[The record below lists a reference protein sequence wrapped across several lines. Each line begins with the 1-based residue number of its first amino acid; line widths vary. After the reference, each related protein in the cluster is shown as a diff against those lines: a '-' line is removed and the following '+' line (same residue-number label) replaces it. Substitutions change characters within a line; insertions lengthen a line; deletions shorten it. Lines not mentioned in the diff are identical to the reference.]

1 MDRHIKLKHKGAT
14 NPVKA
19 THVLD
24 YGSMTGSNP
33 FYMSHTQASEH
44 SPAFSSKKLQ
54 WMTEMEE
61 YMKIY
66 TALANSARSV
76 QTQNALLQAVGTC
89 ANQISNIQANNW
101 IVPKT
106 RVKGL
111 SGYLCNK
118 CLTFSMIPVLEPGY
132 DMTERERH
140 RCSVDQVKM
149 DKVQSARTEQSDLEL
164 KNLTV
169 GMLINA
175 LNFYMPGEKY
185 LVATDLTSVFSG
197 LISKVNYE
205 AALNLIGIP
214 HRWYLC
220 RLEQNFKIPWVDRA
234 ILNLGKKI
242 NIENAELGDFLRT
255 TKSTYAIFKIPMPNS
270 VRYFSI
276 CIVR

>member
-14 NPVKA
+14 NTVKA

-24 YGSMTGSNP
+24 NGSMTGNNP
-33 FYMSHTQASEH
+33 FHMSHTLALEH
-44 SPAFSSKKLQ
+44 SPIFSSKKPQ

-66 TALANSARSV
+66 TAFANSARSV
-76 QTQNALLQAVGTC
+76 QTHNALLQVVGSY

-101 IVPKT
+101 IIPKIA
-106 RVKGL
+106 VKGL
-111 SGYLCNK
+111 SGHLCNK
-118 CLTFSMIPVLEPGY
+118 CLTFSMIPVQEPGY

-140 RCSVDQVKM
+140 RCSVDKAEM

-164 KNLTV
+164 KDLIV
-169 GMLINA
+169 RMLINA
-175 LNFYMPGEKY
+175 VNFYMPGEKY
-185 LVATDLTSVFSG
+185 LVAADLTSVFSG

-214 HRWYLC
+214 DRWYLC

-234 ILNLGKKI
+234 IRNPGKKI
-242 NIENAELGDFLRT
+242 NIESAELADFLRT
-255 TKSTYAIFKIPMPNS
+255 TRSTYAIFKIPMPNS